1 MSLNSLNIQLTGHDE
16 SNLGKLKDLV
26 SQLPGVKAQFRVL
39 KGYDHDFPSSADLKA
54 DVLIHFLGP
63 KAELELENLAAQNK
77 QARPIKLIVYDKG
90 MPEPR
95 LMRLAMQVGARDFIM
110 GPQLV
115 EDTLAAVRTL
125 LKDEFDTAH
134 DSGQSITAVVN
145 AKGGAGA
152 STIACALAYAFATQE
167 AMQTLLLDLDL
178 QFGTQCLRLNL
189 ESPHGLI
196 EAMTAIE
203 TLDAVALRGYMA
215 KHVSGLHVLNRPE
228 QEIILPG
235 EIDIK
240 RLKRLIEIAHEGYEE
255 IVVDLPRVIDPVF
268 NLMMEQADHILIV
281 MQQELSSV
289 RDAQRLIKVITQDL
303 GQSVDRIIPI
313 LNRYERA
320 NDFAIADVESVL
332 ALKSI
337 KIIPNDF
344 KNLSMA
350 SNLGVPIAE
359 YAPKSPATQAI
370 QQLSE
375 TLSGKSHPVKQSKL
389 GRLLSTLF
397 SGA

>member
-1 MSLNSLNIQLTGHDE
+1 MPLKSFNIQLTGHDE
-16 SNLGKLKDLV
+16 SNLDQLKDMV
-26 SQLPGVKAQFRVL
+26 SQLPGVKAQVRVL
-39 KGYDHDFPSSADLKA
+39 KGYDHDFPSIADLKA

-63 KAELELENLAAQNK
+63 KAEMELENLAAQSR
-77 QARPIKLIVYDKG
+77 QARPIKLIVYNKG
-90 MPEPR
+90 VHEPR

-110 GPQLV
+110 GPKLV
-115 EDTLAAVRTL
+115 EDTLAAVRII
-125 LKDEFDTAH
+125 LKDEFATAN
-134 DSGQSITAVVN
+134 DSAQSITAVVN

-152 STIACALAYAFATQE
+152 STIACALAYAFATQD

-189 ESPHGLI
+189 DSPHGLI
-196 EAMTAIE
+196 EAMMAIE
-203 TLDAVALRGYMA
+203 TLDEVALRGYMA

-235 EIDIK
+235 EIDVK
-240 RLKRLIEIAHEGYEE
+240 HLKRLIEIAHEGYEE
-255 IVVDLPRVIDPVF
+255 IVVDLPRLIDPVF
-268 NLMMEQADHILIV
+268 NLIMEQADHIIVV

-303 GQSVDRIIPI
+303 GQPGDLIIPI

-320 NDFAIADVESVL
+320 NDFAIGDVESVL
-332 ALKSI
+332 GLKSI

-344 KNLSMA
+344 KNLRMA
-350 SNLGVPIAE
+350 SNLGIPIAE
-359 YAPKSPATQAI
+359 YAPNSAATQAI

-375 TLSGKSHPVKQSKL
+375 TLSGKSHSAKQSKL
-389 GRLLSTLF
+389 GRLLSSLF